1 MMEGTATAA
10 PPGMNPRNKLKSA
23 AKRAVLASRAL
34 RLLQKQGIAVLMYHS
49 VKDVPAEHA
58 NTLGGIV
65 HSTSIFKQ
73 QMEMLVRRCTPVSMD
88 DVLRFTQ
95 GEKDLPS
102 RCFAV
107 TFDDGYA
114 DNLEIAAPIL
124 EQLGIPAAF
133 YITVG
138 YIETGR
144 LPWAV
149 RIRHAFA
156 TTNQKSWTAPNGAP
170 YSFADAD
177 VRHLAFAQ
185 ACQYL
190 SGLTGTE
197 QESAV
202 KQIEAQLGAP
212 PLSQPNLMLKWEQ
225 VRALVKRG
233 HVVGSHTV
241 SHPNLAHVND
251 DASLRHE
258 LAESKRQLDAQLS
271 SPVRHFSYPVPALK
285 PHWTARTVQVSREA
299 GYATA
304 VTTNPGLVSRHDDP
318 LSLHRVRPAYD
329 MDEFKWV
336 LESSLAG
343 RAV

>member
-1 MMEGTATAA
+1 MSG
-10 PPGMNPRNKLKSA
+10 PGRLKSV

-34 RLLQKQGIAVLMYHS
+34 RLIQKNGVAVLMYHS
-49 VKDVPAEHA
+49 VKESPAEHA

-65 HSTSIFKQ
+65 HSTSIFRQ
-73 QMEMLVRRCTPVSMD
+73 QMEMLARRCTPVNMD

-95 GEKDLPS
+95 GEKNLPPQ
-102 RCFAV
+102 CFAI

-124 EQLGIPAAF
+124 EQLGIPGAF

-138 YIETGR
+138 YIETAK

-149 RIRHAFA
+149 RVRYAFA
-156 TTNQKSWTAPNGAP
+156 KTKQKSWAAPNGAS
-170 YSFADAD
+170 YSFGDPDA
-177 VRHLAFAQ
+177 RREAFAQ
-185 ACQYL
+185 ACQHL
-190 SGLTGTE
+190 SGLTGAE

-202 KQIEAQLGAP
+202 NQIEAQLDVAP
-212 PLSQPNLMLKWEQ
+212 VSQPDMMLKWDQ
-225 VRALVKRG
+225 VRTLAKRG

-241 SHPNLAHVND
+241 SHPNLAHVKD
-251 DASLRHE
+251 DANLRHE
-258 LAESKRQLDAQLS
+258 LAESKRQLDAQLGA
-271 SPVRHFSYPVPALK
+271 PVRHFSYPVPALK
-285 PHWTARTVQVSREA
+285 PHWTPRTVEVSRDA

-304 VTTNPGLVSRHDDP
+304 VTTNPGLVSRNDDP
-318 LSLHRVRPAYD
+318 LSLHRVRPAYE